1 MNENLKLYIEKL
13 KIKNLKLNEFF
24 NYVSTKNFKIS
35 EDEIEHIKSYLQK
48 RENIL
53 QEILE
58 IEEYCK
64 SLNLKENDKN
74 NENILKIVENN
85 DILIKKIL
93 DYDDK
98 NKIKISK
105 ISNLL
110 KTNIKSIKNTEK
122 ANQNY
127 YSSVKIFS
135 EGNYFDTKS

>member
-24 NYVSTKNFKIS
+24 NYVSSKNFKIS

-48 RENIL
+48 RENLL
-53 QEILE
+53 QEILK
-58 IEEYCK
+58 IEEACK
-64 SLNLKENDKN
+64 SLNLKENEKN
-74 NENILKIVENN
+74 NENILKIVKNN

-98 NKIKISK
+98 NKIKIAK

-127 YSSVKIFS
+127 YGSVKIFS